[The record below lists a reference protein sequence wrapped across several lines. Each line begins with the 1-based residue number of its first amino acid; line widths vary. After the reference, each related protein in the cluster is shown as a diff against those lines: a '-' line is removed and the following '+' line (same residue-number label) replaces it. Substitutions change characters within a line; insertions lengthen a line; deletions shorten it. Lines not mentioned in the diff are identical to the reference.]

1 MNIGLWRVQ
10 SASHKVTNKRVSVWT
25 FDKRGPDMERMGPLA
40 KERALEVLKAEVGLR
55 TFGSVLSAD

>member
-1 MNIGLWRVQ
+1 
-10 SASHKVTNKRVSVWT
+10 
-25 FDKRGPDMERMGPLA
+25 MERMGPLA